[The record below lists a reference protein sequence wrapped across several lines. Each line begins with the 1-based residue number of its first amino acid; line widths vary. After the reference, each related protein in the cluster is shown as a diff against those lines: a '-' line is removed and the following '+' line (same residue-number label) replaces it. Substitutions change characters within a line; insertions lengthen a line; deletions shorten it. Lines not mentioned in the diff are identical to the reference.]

1 MWYQRVTRTSTTEQ
15 ETASMIAKD
24 TQLPAPRTRSRRS
37 SDSEKL
43 DDSPAQFRRVCL
55 RYCDQYIGVQQKL
68 DLSRLW
74 SRGRLDLLGRLDAIS
89 QQPEFVKLQQIAASF
104 DRQSF

>member
-1 MWYQRVTRTSTTEQ
+1 MSTMGLKP
-15 ETASMIAKD
+15 ASTNVRE
-24 TQLPAPRTRSRRS
+24 TQLPAPRTRKRQWT
-37 SDSEKL
+37 SEEEL
-43 DDSPAQFRRVCL
+43 DDNPAQFRRVRL
-55 RYCDQYIGVQQKL
+55 RYCDLYFGVQQKL
-68 DLSRLW
+68 DLNRLW